1 MAYSQGG
8 LILATD
14 YNNFLNGSNQLNTV
28 WSTGTGNVGY
38 GQTALSTISTAG
50 TVTATQWATLIN
62 TLNSAMVHQTGTGSG
77 ISATTAGGTIN
88 YLSTLAN
95 NINTLYPMRF
105 DRYYELLNGSTTTG
119 NVYSPAFSVG
129 NQTAAYNSSFTRTI
143 AFESGDAARY
153 FFNAGGYIN
162 FITTSAVNND
172 ATSRSADMVTLI
184 GTNLGNLTGFGAF
197 SVNPRSGTG
206 GTFTGGV
213 IDQTNIGYYQL
224 TTSPVTLVQIVST
237 SGTYSADYVA
247 VAAYSSTANISGNGD
262 KGSTIYIQ
270 GVFNSGA
277 QTTYAAPGPN
287 PTLTGTTV
295 TNTTTEDSV
304 NVTWNHRIDIVYP
317 ESTNLSAV
325 WGNVTVT

>member
-8 LILATD
+8 LIEATD

-88 YLSTLAN
+88 YLSSLAN
-95 NINTLYPMRF
+95 NINTAYTNRLNKTT
-105 DRYYELLNGSTTTG
+105 NGSTTTG
-119 NVYSPAFSVG
+119 NVYSPAFSEV

-184 GTNLGNLTGFGAF
+184 GTNLGNFTGFGAANN
-197 SVNPRSGTG
+197 SGRSGTG
-206 GTFTGGV
+206 GTLTTNATG
-213 IDQTNIGYYQL
+213 TGYYGL
-224 TTSPVTLVQIVST
+224 TTSEVSLSYIDAT
-237 SGTYSADYVA
+237 SVTYSADYVA
-247 VAAYSSTANISGNGD
+247 LNYFTSTANISGNGD

>member
-8 LILATD
+8 LIEATD

-38 GQTALSTISTAG
+38 GQTALSTVSSGVPI
-50 TVTATQWATLIN
+50 TATQWATLIN
-62 TLNSAMVHQTGTGSG
+62 TLNSALVHQSGTGSG
-77 ISATTAGGTIN
+77 ISVTTTGSAIN
-88 YLSTLAN
+88 YLSSLAN
-95 NINTLYPMRF
+95 NINTAYTNRLNKTT
-105 DRYYELLNGSTTTG
+105 NGSTTTG
-119 NVYSPAFSVG
+119 NVYSPAFSEV

-184 GTNLGNLTGFGAF
+184 GTNLGNFTGFGAANN
-197 SVNPRSGTG
+197 SGRSGTG
-206 GTFTGGV
+206 GTLTTNATG
-213 IDQTNIGYYQL
+213 TGYYGL
-224 TTSPVTLVQIVST
+224 TTSEVSLSYIDAT
-237 SGTYSADYVA
+237 SVTYSADYVA
-247 VAAYSSTANISGNGD
+247 LNYFTSTANISGNGD

-270 GVFNSGA
+270 GIFNSGA

>member
-1 MAYSQGG
+1 MAYSQGS

-28 WSTGTGNVGY
+28 WSTGTGNAGY
-38 GQTALSTISTAG
+38 GQTALSTVSAGG

-62 TLNSAMVHQTGTGSG
+62 TLNSILVHQSGAGSG

-95 NINTLYPMRF
+95 NINTTYTNR
-105 DRYYELLNGSTTTG
+105 LNKATNGTTLTG
-119 NVYSPAFSVG
+119 TVYSPVFSVV
-129 NQTAAYNSSFTRTI
+129 NQTAAYTSSFTRTI
-143 AFESGDAARY
+143 AFASGDAARY

-184 GTNLGNLTGFGAF
+184 GTNLGNFTGFSAANNSG
-197 SVNPRSGTG
+197 RSGTG
-206 GTFTGGV
+206 GTLTTNATG
-213 IDQTNIGYYQL
+213 TGYYGL
-224 TTSPVTLVQIVST
+224 TASEVSLSYINATSA
-237 SGTYSADYVA
+237 TYSGDWVA
-247 VAAYSSTANISGNGD
+247 LNYWTSAQNASGHGD
-262 KGSTIYIQ
+262 KGSTIYIK
-270 GVFNSGA
+270 GIFNSGA

-317 ESTNLSAV
+317 ESTNLSAA

>member
-38 GQTALSTISTAG
+38 GQTALNTVSVAG

-62 TLNSAMVHQTGTGSG
+62 TLNSALVHQSNTGSG

-88 YLSTLAN
+88 YLSSLAD
-95 NINTLYPMRF
+95 NINTSYTNRLNKTT
-105 DRYYELLNGSTTTG
+105 NGSTTTG
-119 NVYSPAFSVG
+119 NVYSPAFTVD

-184 GTNLGNLTGFGAF
+184 GTNLGNFTGFSAANNSG
-197 SVNPRSGTG
+197 RSGTG
-206 GTFTGGV
+206 GTLTTNATG
-213 IDQTNIGYYQL
+213 TGYYGL
-224 TTSPVTLVQIVST
+224 TTSEVSLSYIDAT
-237 SGTYSADYVA
+237 SVTYSADYVA
-247 VAAYSSTANISGNGD
+247 LNYFTSTANISGNGD
-262 KGSTIYIQ
+262 KGSTIYIK

-317 ESTNLSAV
+317 ESTNLSAAA